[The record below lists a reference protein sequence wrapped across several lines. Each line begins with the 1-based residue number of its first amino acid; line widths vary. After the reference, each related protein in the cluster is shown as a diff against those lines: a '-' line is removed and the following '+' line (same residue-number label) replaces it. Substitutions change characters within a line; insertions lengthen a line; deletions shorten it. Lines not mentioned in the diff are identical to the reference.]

1 MSDLGSTILVMVGEK
16 EVICRELTVAGLRQL
31 LARKGAVEI
40 ISEALFPDLRLGDLP
55 ALTNLTTEDIDA
67 MRPSE
72 LAKVVEGC
80 KKANPDFF
88 AMLARLPKAP
98 QPA

>member
-1 MSDLGSTILVMVGEK
+1 MSELGNTALVVVGEK
-16 EVICRELTVAGLRQL
+16 EVICRELTVADVRSLIARQGTGDL
-31 LARKGAVEI
+31 LA
-40 ISEALFPDLRLGDLP
+40 EALFPDLRLDDLP
-55 ALTNLTTEDIDA
+55 TLTNLTIADIDA

-72 LAKVVEGC
+72 LSVVVAGC
-80 KKANPDFF
+80 KKANSDFF

>member
-1 MSDLGSTILVMVGEK
+1 MSELGSTTLVMIGEK
-16 EVICRELTVAGLRQL
+16 EVICRELTVAAVRQL
-31 LARKGAVEI
+31 IASQGSGEI
-40 ISEALFPDLRLGDLP
+40 VSEALFPEMRLGDLP
-55 ALTNLTTEDIDA
+55 ALTNLTTTDIDA

-88 AMLARLPKAP
+88 AMLARLRKAP

>member
-1 MSDLGSTILVMVGEK
+1 MSELGSTALVMIGEK
-16 EVICRELTVAGLRQL
+16 EVICRELTVAGVRQL
-31 LARKGAVEI
+31 LGNQGAGDL

-55 ALTNLTTEDIDA
+55 QLTNLTTADIDA

-72 LAKVVEGC
+72 LAEVVEGC

-88 AMLARLPKAP
+88 AMLARLRKAP